1 MILVLVVIFALFL
14 VAGLSGMTRTLIKA
28 DKFPAGVAFG
38 LRTPA
43 TNRSDEA
50 WVAGHRAATG
60 ALTLTMLVSGAG
72 GLAVFLTSLFSP
84 AGVSSSQTWI
94 AAGISTLATAVMIGI
109 AFLIANSAAS
119 KTA

>member
-1 MILVLVVIFALFL
+1 MILVLIVIFALFL

-38 LRTPA
+38 LRTPN

-50 WVAGHRAATG
+50 WVTGHRAATG

-72 GLAVFLTSLFSP
+72 GLAVYLTSVFSP

-94 AAGISTLATAVMIGI
+94 AAGISALATVAMIGI